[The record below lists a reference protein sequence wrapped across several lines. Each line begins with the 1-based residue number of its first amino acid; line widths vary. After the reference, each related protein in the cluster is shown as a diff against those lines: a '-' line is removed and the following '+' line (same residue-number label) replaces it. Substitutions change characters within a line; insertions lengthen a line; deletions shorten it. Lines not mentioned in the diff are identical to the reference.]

1 VLSVCRANANR
12 ADIRL
17 VADLDAADV
26 GESPSTQDRGAAGR
40 DDHRHAPSERGER
53 PRVEMVVVE
62 VGDERGV
69 DRLQCTNVRLGHG
82 SPKVNHA
89 APQNGIGDQADTVE
103 LDQNGA
109 MPEPRDA

>member
-1 VLSVCRANANR
+1 
-12 ADIRL
+12 
-17 VADLDAADV
+17 
-26 GESPSTQDRGAAGR
+26 
-40 DDHRHAPSERGER
+40 
-53 PRVEMVVVE
+53 MVVVK
-62 VGDERGV
+62 VRDERGV
-69 DRLQCTNVRLGHG
+69 DRLQCTNVRPGRG